1 MVLIS
6 QLNSTQYT
14 SSFQNSSTMQGLV
27 ADLMD
32 DTDVNVPVQT
42 DCEART
48 NQWNEIIAFHLF
60 YAIDFNFRLNDN

>member
-1 MVLIS
+1 
-6 QLNSTQYT
+6 
-14 SSFQNSSTMQGLV
+14 MQGLV

-60 YAIDFNFRLNDN
+60 YAIDFNFRRNVSFLFQARVDPADPLCADLEGY